1 MLSLAS
7 IRKPLGHK
15 TSQFLYNNQ
24 SAKGRNYLK
33 IQLAKKKKKML
44 AYWHQ
49 NNRLREQEVSSQGAV
64 VNQEAALTLGK
75 E

>member
-1 MLSLAS
+1 
-7 IRKPLGHK
+7 
-15 TSQFLYNNQ
+15 
-24 SAKGRNYLK
+24 
-33 IQLAKKKKKML
+33 ML

-75 E
+75 EEWQYVVSSSPASTSQKNLHP